1 MGCWICL
8 FLHLSSTS
16 YVCMY
21 IELYWTETELSKFY
35 LRLVNILWYAVAVAA
50 VIVDGRTSYAENIF
64 MVSGLTAWRNRFIWL
79 RQLDD
84 DRVRHMDCSGQ
95 MAQQGRQANRANLGW
110 VGVGVGWGGV
120 SGEWRA
126 WRLTALMSDWLAQMT
141 WQMGWRMLICIGYKY
156 NLMVLLL
163 PAGAGIFIH
172 TCSFACKS
180 SKQLYTIHRA

>member
-1 MGCWICL
+1 
-8 FLHLSSTS
+8 
-16 YVCMY
+16 MY

-35 LRLVNILWYAVAVAA
+35 LRLVNILWYAVAIAA

-84 DRVRHMDCSGQ
+84 GRVRHMDCSGQ
-95 MAQQGRQANRANLGW
+95 MAQQGNQPASQAGRQANRANLGW

-126 WRLTALMSDWLAQMT
+126 WQLTALMSDWLAQMT

-163 PAGAGIFIH
+163 LLPAGAGIFIH